1 MAQTTMVV
9 FDCSVPAAPIP
20 VASFGLKADGDGR
33 FAYGK
38 RYLAR
43 PEAFAL
49 DPRHLPLKDGE
60 LAIPRQPD
68 DSYGVLSDAG
78 PNAWGARLTARLLRR
93 ANKPLPQNKVEWFL
107 QSKHFG
113 SGCLAFAARP
123 DAPPELGDIP
133 SRSSDLSARLLNAL
147 DRYLTE
153 PDPDLDAETIN
164 LLFPGSDLGGLRPK
178 TIVMHDGVEHI
189 AKFSRPDD
197 VFDVPAAEFA
207 TLQLAHLAGIS
218 APSFELVQIAGK
230 SVLLVERFDRTED
243 GNRIHYLSAH
253 SILRPKPLSPDSRE
267 YKTTFSYAAIAE
279 ALRPRNGAAPA
290 DAHELFR
297 RMVLNIMVGNVD
309 DHLRNHALLMREP
322 GVLRLSPVF
331 DICPHLEA
339 PFRGQNIGVGAFGTA
354 STVENA
360 LSQCGRFF
368 LTREEAQQIVAEVKA
383 VASNWR
389 RVFTDCGISETD
401 RYRLGGCFAVADAA
415 TAVQVNLG
423 RAPSQEYAP
432 IAEDEDE
439 GPTDAP
445 RG

>member
-9 FDCSVPAAPIP
+9 FDCSKPAAPIP
-20 VASFGLKADGDGR
+20 VASFALKADGDGR

-38 RYLAR
+38 HYLTR
-43 PEAFAL
+43 PEAFSL
-49 DPRHLPLKDGE
+49 DPRHLPLQNKE
-60 LAIPRQPD
+60 LALPRQPD
-68 DSYGVLSDAG
+68 NTYGVLSDAG
-78 PNAWGARLTARLLRR
+78 PNAWGARLTARLLRK
-93 ANKPLPQNKVEWFL
+93 AEKPLPENAVEWFL

-113 SGCLAFAARP
+113 SGCLAFAPRA
-123 DAPPELGDIP
+123 DAPPQLGDVP
-133 SRSSDLSARLLNAL
+133 CRSTDLSARLLNAL
-147 DRYLTE
+147 DRYLTH
-153 PDPDLDAETIN
+153 PDPDLDAETVN

-207 TLQLAHLAGIS
+207 TLQLAHLAGICV
-218 APSFELVQIAGK
+218 PSFELVNIAGK

-243 GNRIHYLSAH
+243 GHRIHYLSAH
-253 SILRPKPLSPDSRE
+253 SILRPRPLSTDSRE
-267 YKTTFSYAAIAE
+267 YKTSFSYAAIAE
-279 ALRPRNGAAPA
+279 ALRPRNDAAPV

-309 DHLRNHALLMREP
+309 DHLRNHALLMKEQ
-322 GVLRLSPVF
+322 GVFRLSPAF

-339 PFRGQNIGVGAFGTA
+339 PTRGQNIGVGAFGTA

-368 LTREEAQQIVAEVKA
+368 LTREEAKKVVEEVKT
-383 VASNWR
+383 VASTWR
-389 RVFTDCGISETD
+389 RVFAEAGVSANDL
-401 RYRLGGCFAVADAA
+401 YRLSACFAVADEA

-423 RAPSQEYAP
+423 HVAGRDDCKFDAEEGAAPAP
-432 IAEDEDE
+432 
-439 GPTDAP
+439 
-445 RG
+445 